1 MPSSTA
7 CFLKM
12 DIWRISNHA
21 DLNGKGGLLAAQRW
35 NHQGDPI
42 VYCCEHPALSM
53 LEIIVNADLS
63 LLPAAYQLL
72 RVHVPDSVSRAEAT
86 LPDSWRDNIT
96 GTQDYWRNFCAKSS
110 ACLLKVPSVVMP
122 YAWNWLINPRHAD
135 HADLAV
141 TEQISYPFDSRF
153 AA

>member
-1 MPSSTA
+1 
-7 CFLKM
+7 M
-12 DIWRISNHA
+12 DIWRISNHS
-21 DLNGKGGLLAAQRW
+21 DLSGRGGLLAAQRW

-53 LEIIVNADLS
+53 LEILVNADLN
-63 LLPAAYQLL
+63 LLPTNYQLL
-72 RVHVPDSVSRAEAT
+72 RVHVPEHVSRAEAK
-86 LPDSWRDNIT
+86 LADGWRDDAIM
-96 GTQDYWRNFCAKSS
+96 TQDYWRAFCAQSS

-135 HADLAV
+135 HAHLAV
-141 TEQISYPFDSRF
+141 TEQVRYPFDSRF